1 MRGVRSISRPF
12 LLLLHSSSALLAGQ
26 FGKSIPFFM
35 LTTSNTTDN
44 VFQLRDGRVLGY
56 AEYGDPTGTPVFF
69 FHGLPGSRR
78 QRHPDDSIAIELG
91 ARIITL
97 DRPGYGLSDFQP
109 GRTLLD
115 WPDDVAQIADGL
127 HIDQFAAIGLSG
139 GGPYLLS
146 CAYKMPERLTSATVI
161 SGMGP
166 VDNPEARKGMM
177 GSMRLGLGLARRVPW
192 ELIRLVLEPLA
203 GMVRLNPT
211 AAKKLVPLPAPQ
223 ADKEAF
229 ARPEVQAIDQ
239 EDLAEAYLHGAR
251 GVYWEVVTLANP
263 WGFHLEDIHKKIFL
277 WHGDE
282 DTTVPI
288 HMGRYVARSLPA
300 CVPTFYPGEG
310 HTLIY
315 NYWREILTVAVA

>member
-1 MRGVRSISRPF
+1 
-12 LLLLHSSSALLAGQ
+12 
-26 FGKSIPFFM
+26 M

-56 AEYGDPTGTPVFF
+56 AEYGDPSGKSVFF

-115 WPDDVAQIADGL
+115 WPDDVAQLADAL
-127 HIDQFAAIGLSG
+127 HIAQFAAIGLSG

-146 CAYKMPERLTSATVI
+146 CAYKMPERLTSATVV

-166 VDNPEARKGMM
+166 VDNPETMKGMM
-177 GSMRLGLGLARRVPW
+177 GSMRLGLGLARSVPW
-192 ELIRLVLEPLA
+192 ELARLALEPTA
-203 GMVRLNPT
+203 RMVRRNPT
-211 AAKKLVPLPAPQ
+211 AAKKLVPLTAPK

-229 ARPEVQAIDQ
+229 ARPDIQAIDY
-239 EDLAEAYLHGAR
+239 EDLVEAYRNGAQAA
-251 GVYWEVVTLANP
+251 YWEVVMLATP
-263 WGFHLEDIHKKIFL
+263 WGFRLEDINKKIYL
-277 WHGDE
+277 WHGEE

-288 HMGRYVARSLPA
+288 HMGRYVART
-300 CVPTFYPGEG
+300 VPDCEARFYPGQG

-315 NYWREILTVAVA
+315 HYWREILTVAVG